1 MRSKIARRSGI
12 LLHPS
17 SLPGTWGIGDLGA
30 HAHALVDFLAA
41 THQQLWQV
49 LPLGPTNEEGSPYSS
64 FSSSA
69 GNPLLISVEAMAE
82 DGIGASLPSPGL
94 PEAAPVVQREVR
106 ARKMAAIENG
116 LRSLSRSPRVRA
128 DFDRFCAEHA
138 EWLDDYALFMALKE
152 AYPGVAWNAWPADL
166 AQRAP
171 AALAQ
176 ARADLRERIS
186 VHQFSQFVFDR
197 QWSRLRD
204 HAHAKGIRIVGDIPF
219 YMAFDSADVWATPRD
234 FALDPATRAPRLMAG
249 VPPDYFSKTGQL
261 WGNPVYEW
269 TQLQREG
276 FGWWI
281 RRFRRLTALVDI
293 VRIDHFRGFQA
304 YWQVPLGETTA
315 VNGEWVTCP
324 GDAFFHTLEHELGH
338 LPVWAEDLGL
348 ITPEVEKLRDAFD
361 FPGMKVL
368 QFAFDEQGPEN
379 PYLPINYPRNCVC
392 YTGTHDNDTT
402 AGWWTQLGDAQR
414 RQVLDYVG
422 SDGEPIHW
430 AMIRLA
436 MGSVADSVV
445 VPVQDLLGLGSDAR
459 MNVPGR
465 PDGNWAWRCPPGAL
479 TDEVQAKL
487 EGMTS
492 AYGRARRFTTRHDAS
507 AAAEV

>member
-1 MRSKIARRSGI
+1 
-12 LLHPS
+12 
-17 SLPGTWGIGDLGA
+17 
-30 HAHALVDFLAA
+30 
-41 THQQLWQV
+41 
-49 LPLGPTNEEGSPYSS
+49 
-64 FSSSA
+64 
-69 GNPLLISVEAMAE
+69 
-82 DGIGASLPSPGL
+82 
-94 PEAAPVVQREVR
+94 
-106 ARKMAAIENG
+106 
-116 LRSLSRSPRVRA
+116 
-128 DFDRFCAEHA
+128 
-138 EWLDDYALFMALKE
+138 
-152 AYPGVAWNAWPADL
+152 
-166 AQRAP
+166 
-171 AALAQ
+171 
-176 ARADLRERIS
+176 
-186 VHQFSQFVFDR
+186 
-197 QWSRLRD
+197 
-204 HAHAKGIRIVGDIPF
+204 
-219 YMAFDSADVWATPRD
+219 MAFDSADVWANPRD

-249 VPPDYFSKTGQL
+249 VPPDYFSATGQL

-269 TQLQREG
+269 AQLQREG

-281 RRFRRLTALVDI
+281 RRFRRLTALVDV

-315 VNGEWVTCP
+315 INGEWVTCP

-348 ITPEVEKLRDAFD
+348 ITPEVEKLRDTFD